1 MTTFTTEDR
10 IDAQRASLT
19 DQAMFDK
26 VREFRTK
33 LNLPVNHKSQLLEPQ
48 DISFYARF
56 LMEEL
61 SELLKA
67 HEDGD
72 LVAAADALAD
82 LSYVAMGCAHHMG
95 LPLPKILE
103 IVHMAN
109 MQKVPGTTR
118 RGHKQD
124 AQKPEGWT
132 GPEDHIALLLLNT
145 TR

>member
-1 MTTFTTEDR
+1 MNQDIFN
-10 IDAQRASLT
+10 
-19 DQAMFDK
+19 K

-33 LNLPVNHKSQLLEPQ
+33 LNLPVNHKAQLLEPTAL
-48 DISFYARF
+48 SFYARF

-82 LSYVAMGCAHHMG
+82 LSYVTMGCAHHMG
-95 LPLPKILE
+95 LPLPQVLD

-118 RGHKQD
+118 RGTKQD
-124 AQKPEGWT
+124 AQKPEGWV
-132 GPEDHIALLLLNT
+132 GPEDHIALLLLNH

>member
-1 MTTFTTEDR
+1 MTENIFEN
-10 IDAQRASLT
+10 
-19 DQAMFDK
+19 
-26 VREFRTK
+26 VREFRQK

-48 DISFYARF
+48 DASFYARF

-61 SELLKA
+61 SEFLKA

-72 LVAAADALAD
+72 LVGAADALAD
-82 LSYVAMGCAHHMG
+82 LAYVTMGCAHHMG
-95 LPLPKILE
+95 LPLPRILNL
-103 IVHMAN
+103 VHAAN

-124 AQKPEGWT
+124 AQKPDGWK
-132 GPEDHIALLLLNT
+132 GPEDNIALLLLNT

>member
-1 MTTFTTEDR
+1 MNQQ
-10 IDAQRASLT
+10 I
-19 DQAMFDK
+19 FDN

-33 LNLPVNHKSQLLEPQ
+33 LGLPVNHKSQLLEPQ

-72 LVAAADALAD
+72 LVGAADALAD
-82 LSYVAMGCAHHMG
+82 LAYVTMGCAHHMG

>member
-1 MTTFTTEDR
+1 MNQQ
-10 IDAQRASLT
+10 I
-19 DQAMFDK
+19 FDK
-26 VREFRTK
+26 VRDFRLK
-33 LNLPVNHKSQLLEPQ
+33 LGLPVNYKSQLLEPQ

-72 LVAAADALAD
+72 LVGAADALAD
-82 LSYVAMGCAHHMG
+82 LAYVTMGCAHHMG

-132 GPEDHIALLLLNT
+132 GPEDHIALLLLNA

>member
-1 MTTFTTEDR
+1 MN
-10 IDAQRASLT
+10 Q
-19 DQAMFDK
+19 QMFDK
-26 VREFRTK
+26 VRDFRLK
-33 LNLPVNHKSQLLEPQ
+33 LGLPVNYKSQLLEPQ

-82 LSYVAMGCAHHMG
+82 LSYVTMGCSHHMG

-103 IVHMAN
+103 IVHTSN

>member
-1 MTTFTTEDR
+1 MNQQ
-10 IDAQRASLT
+10 I
-19 DQAMFDK
+19 FDK
-26 VREFRTK
+26 VRDFRLK
-33 LNLPVNHKSQLLEPQ
+33 LGLPVNYKSQLLEPQ

-72 LVAAADALAD
+72 LVGAADALAD
-82 LSYVAMGCAHHMG
+82 LAYVTMGCAHHMG

>member
-1 MTTFTTEDR
+1 MNQQ
-10 IDAQRASLT
+10 I
-19 DQAMFDK
+19 FDN

-72 LVAAADALAD
+72 LVGAADALAD
-82 LSYVAMGCAHHMG
+82 LAYVTMGCAHHMG

-103 IVHMAN
+103 IVHQAN